1 MLAAKTAKAATV
13 PTLSLDAATASRG
26 TAAIPARIIPIKWVN
41 ALPGSLMLNVIVIPP
56 LYPSNI

>member
-1 MLAAKTAKAATV
+1 MAKAATA

-56 LYPSNI
+56 LYLSII